1 MEHAVSSIIH
11 PRQELPQGLR
21 LSFYLLTTGFPMTL
35 VVSSLR
41 TYLRP
46 NSDVFEAASLNPT
59 SIPLNGLPRLQ
70 APVKF
75 SRPSTKL
82 YRRSAGDASQDFE
95 SGNGRGS
102 DKLGDLLQ
110 NMEKITNPAKRRK
123 TVHGGVLPA
132 EPFVTGTPAIRPGDV
147 PRASATVGF
156 GQVLT
161 RRTIITGESRA
172 QASGQPSRIST
183 NGAVQKMRSTEAQA
197 IDYVL
202 RRQVFP
208 YITSSAKRYSK
219 CIREA
224 DRTAMVTKVSSE
236 ED

>member
-1 MEHAVSSIIH
+1 M
-11 PRQELPQGLR
+11 
-21 LSFYLLTTGFPMTL
+21 SFYLLTTGFPMTL
-35 VVSSLR
+35 VVSGLR

-70 APVKF
+70 APVNP
-75 SRPSTKL
+75 SRRSTKL
-82 YRRSAGDASQDFE
+82 YRRSARDLSLNFE
-95 SGNGRGS
+95 SGNNSRGL
-102 DKLGDLLQ
+102 DKLGL
-110 NMEKITNPAKRRK
+110 EKIANPAKRRK
-123 TVHGGVLPA
+123 TDHGGFLPA
-132 EPFVTGTPAIRPGDV
+132 APFVTGSPAIRPGDV
-147 PRASATVGF
+147 PRASATVGS
-156 GQVLT
+156 GQVST

-183 NGAVQKMRSTEAQA
+183 NGAVQKPRSTEAQA
-197 IDYVL
+197 MDYVL

-224 DRTAMVTKVSSE
+224 DRTTIVTKVSSE